1 MKKSIFYLLVAVL
14 TAFMAMP
21 QEAMAKK
28 YYLGHL
34 YKGEMKKKI
43 PNGQGIMN
51 VGGLLIEGIFDG
63 QSATNAKVEVVRMSI
78 EDPKNCMFSGTI
90 TYDESDNIVLKAG
103 GVFSVKYL
111 VEPEI
116 GFRNESY
123 EELEKR
129 ANTINETLKEDRIV
143 NYNTFEKKELNFR
156 YNFEPIIFGMESEI
170 PTSIEASVA
179 LSLKDISH
187 TYSNGYHTGIEHYKF
202 FVFDKETLQL
212 CNERLT
218 DYKDEEGRIWNFYS
232 KRPLYY
238 RVDYPNGD
246 WIAYNNGQDEAWSWR
261 INFPDGTFLSKENNK
276 KLAFFNNLFAIGGLG
291 SSDETFI
298 KYRGM
303 DKFMY
308 TFSKDEDE
316 IALFLTDEP
325 KEGMEKFIP
334 EKVLPHV
341 KNETNQNFKFKIRKG
356 DSWSWDAVLGFY
368 ENGKYTSYDEIKQAA
383 HEQEQEQEQE
393 AYDKLCKKYGKK
405 YVDAYNDD
413 KVIIGMPEGLVK
425 SFRHRVAA
433 ESASGRTYNLINVF
447 NEVVATVYVH
457 NGKVARVRYYR

>member
-1 MKKSIFYLLVAVL
+1 MKKSIIYLLVAVL
-14 TAFMAMP
+14 AAFMAMP

-63 QSATNAKVEVVRMSI
+63 QSVTNAKVEVVRMKS
-78 EDPKNCMFSGTI
+78 EDPKNCMFRGTI

-103 GVFSVKYL
+103 GVFAVDYL

-123 EELEKR
+123 EELEEM
-129 ANTINETLKEDRIV
+129 AETIEETLKEDRIV
-143 NYNTFEKKELNFR
+143 NYNSFEKKVLHIPYYFT
-156 YNFEPIIFGMESEI
+156 PSKFGLKSEI
-170 PTSIEASVA
+170 PTIIETSVA
-179 LSLKDISH
+179 LSLKDLS
-187 TYSNGYHTGIEHYKF
+187 YSNGGYTQHYSF
-202 FVFDKETLQL
+202 FVFDKGKQKLSE
-212 CNERLT
+212 ESLT
-218 DYKDEEGRIWNFYS
+218 GYKDEKGRIWNFYS
-232 KRPLYY
+232 KQPLRY

-246 WIAYNNGQDEAWSWR
+246 WIAYNSRQDENWSWR

-276 KLAFFNNLFAIGGLG
+276 QLAFFNNLFAIGGLDKSG
-291 SSDETFI
+291 ETFI

-308 TFSKDEDE
+308 TFSKDEID
-316 IALFLTDEP
+316 LFLTDEP

-334 EKVLPHV
+334 ERVLPYL
-341 KNETNQNFKFKIRKG
+341 KNETNQNFKCTIRKG
-356 DSWSWDAVLGFY
+356 YSWYDQALLGYY

-383 HEQEQEQEQE
+383 HEQEQKQEQE
-393 AYDKLCKKYGKK
+393 AYEKACKKYGKK
-405 YVDAYNDD
+405 YVDAFEAGE
-413 KVIIGMPEGLVK
+413 VIVGMPEELLKHFVHK
-425 SFRHRVAA
+425 VTYQ
-433 ESASGRTYNLINVF
+433 SGSNKTYAILGGWTNTDRIF
-447 NEVVATVYVH
+447 TVYVT
-457 NGKVARVRYYR
+457 NGKVTSFRDHR